1 MWSFYEMRS
10 RYLEGADMLKQA
22 LEFLTEQPRTEAIE
36 RSRMHTQVSLAW
48 LHIRLGQLADAET
61 CLHEALATYER
72 LGIPPVVGVATDPR
86 VALGI
91 VASIRGD
98 YHTMIR
104 LGEEA
109 VQLSEQYDHR
119 WNRPF
124 AYYLLT
130 RAAVAQGDYEQAQHY
145 AQQASLAAQASKD
158 RWFLAYCLIELGNVA
173 LAQDQFAL
181 AKEHYQASYAIRQE
195 FADRE
200 GMALALNRLGT
211 VTFRQQSYAEARSL
225 YQQSLDLYQELN
237 DKGGLASTING
248 LGFVA
253 SGQADYET
261 AAQYFR
267 QALQI
272 AQELHFA
279 PLIVWILL
287 GIGEM
292 LLKTHQIERG
302 VELLG
307 LVEQHPAAEREA
319 RLRAR
324 HCLDRFRDQLS
335 PDEFTALYERGQQ
348 LDLEHVTGSLLADLL
363 VWQSAASASAS
374 QDISEDLRS

>member
-1 MWSFYEMRS
+1 MT
-10 RYLEGADMLKQA
+10 Q
-22 LEFLTEQPRTEAIE
+22 QPRTEAIE
-36 RSRMHTQVSLAW
+36 RSRLHTQASLAW
-48 LHIRLGQLADAET
+48 LHIRLGLLADAEK

-72 LGIPPVVGVATDPR
+72 LGIPPVTGVATDPR

-91 VASIRGD
+91 LASIRGD
-98 YHTMIR
+98 YDTMIR

-109 VQLSEQYDHR
+109 VQLSEQYAHR

-130 RAAVAQGDYEQAQHY
+130 RAAIAQGDYEQAQHY
-145 AQQASLAAQASKD
+145 ARQASAAAQESKD

-181 AKEHYQASYAIRQE
+181 AQEHYRASYVIRQE

-200 GMALALNRLGT
+200 GVALALNRLGT
-211 VTFRQQSYAEARSL
+211 VTFRQQAYGEARSL
-225 YQQSLDLYQELN
+225 YLQSLDLYRELN
-237 DKGGLASTING
+237 DRGGLASTLNG

-253 SGQADYET
+253 SEQADYAT
-261 AAQYFR
+261 AAQHFQ
-267 QALQI
+267 QALRIVQD
-272 AQELHFA
+272 LHFT
-279 PLIVWILL
+279 PLVLWVLL

-292 LLKTHQIERG
+292 LLKTRQIERG

-307 LVEQHPAAEREA
+307 LVEYHPAAEREA

-324 HCLDRFRDQLS
+324 RCLDRVRAQVP
-335 PDEFTALYERGQQ
+335 PDEFTAVHLRGQR
-348 LDLEHVTGSLLADLL
+348 LDLDHLTETLLTELL
-363 VWQSAASASAS
+363 VWQSAVNTSA
-374 QDISEDLRS
+374 D